1 MLFVIV
7 SILNLFRKKDVDFN
21 NHFLPEV
28 TLVIPAYNE
37 RDIIDD
43 KMKNTFEL
51 NYPKEKLNIIWIT
64 DGCDDG
70 SDVYLKEK
78 YKNYNSPKV
87 EVYHQPERK
96 GKSAAINRV
105 MNFVKTEIVIF
116 CDANT
121 FLNKES
127 ILNLVRHF
135 QNPNVACVAGEKR
148 VLSSNNTAGEG
159 ESIYWKYESWIKKLN
174 SDFNTC
180 IGAVGELIA
189 FRKSLFEP
197 LPEDTILDDFVISME
212 MAHKGYKVVYEPN
225 AYAEEAPS
233 ENEAEELKRKIRI
246 AAGAFQCVFR
256 YFHWLNFFRHPLLS
270 FQYFSH
276 KISRWIIVPFSL
288 PIIFILNIY
297 LFLQYPENVI
307 FQYLLFIQ
315 LVFYFI
321 VIIQHFANLS
331 SKIFRIPYYVL
342 MMNIAMYLG
351 FYRYLKGQQLSVWEK
366 VKRKKV

>member
-1 MLFVIV
+1 
-7 SILNLFRKKDVDFN
+7 
-21 NHFLPEV
+21 
-28 TLVIPAYNE
+28 
-37 RDIIDD
+37 
-43 KMKNTFEL
+43 L

-64 DGCDDG
+64 DGSDDG

-105 MNFVKTEIVIF
+105 MNFVRTEIVIF

-121 FLNKES
+121 FLNKDS
-127 ILNLVRHF
+127 ILNIVKHF
-135 QNPNVACVAGEKR
+135 QNSKVGCVAGEKR

-197 LPEDTILDDFVISME
+197 LPEDTILDDFVISIE
-212 MAHKGYKVVYEPN
+212 IAHRGYKVVYEPN
-225 AYAEEAPS
+225 AFAEEASS

-246 AAGAFQCVFR
+246 AAGAFQCIFR
-256 YFHWLNFFRHPLLS
+256 YFHWLNFFRHPFLS

-288 PIIFILNIY
+288 PIILVLNIY
-297 LFLQYPENVI
+297 LFFQYPEKVI

-321 VIIQHFANLS
+321 IIIQHFANLS

-342 MMNIAMYLG
+342 MMNIAMYFG
-351 FYRYLKGQQLSVWEK
+351 FYKYLKGQQLSVWEK